1 MTETI
6 YWYEYLSKKKKAK
19 NDSEKD
25 FFKLMNNAVFG
36 TTMENVRRDIKLV
49 TRERIRKKYQNQTI
63 ILQGFL
69 KKIC

>member
-1 MTETI
+1 
-6 YWYEYLSKKKKAK
+6 
-19 NDSEKD
+19 
-25 FFKLMNNAVFG
+25 MNNTVFG